1 MTDETV
7 NPDIEE
13 VRQTFADLSD
23 QQLETALETSAACF
37 AIWRHTT
44 FVERAAVIA
53 KAAAVMRAGIAWT
66 AQPAAAII
74 PP

>member
-7 NPDIEE
+7 NPHVEDI
-13 VRQTFADLSD
+13 RKTFAELTD
-23 QQLETALETSAACF
+23 QELETVLENSAGCF

-66 AQPAAAII
+66 AQPGAAII
-74 PP
+74 SP